1 MQFNSIR
8 LKPEQ
13 SWLWRLL
20 AAAWK
25 EQGPGV
31 QQLQQNYIMGQW
43 LCLPITIGLQSNDDV
58 VCLEDKIIITIIS
71 IIRKEIV
78 IIVIIVI
85 TSSLGNWNRRS
96 HWPRLGYRR
105 SGNWSTVLEC
115 SSCSNITS
123 WVSDFV
129 CQLPHARQGHT
140 DAPGLSIIFVNFFLH
155 QWHHSKYSHHQC
167 SHKSNIQFNDKV
179 SILNVNKQS
188 KAPSALIAL
197 LRIWVL
203 CEPFSQAAPASV
215 RPVCCVNL
223 T

>member
-13 SWLWRLL
+13 SWLWLLL
-20 AAAWK
+20 AAAWFW
-25 EQGPGV
+25 ETPEM
-31 QQLQQNYIMGQW
+31 QQLQQHYIMGQW

-85 TSSLGNWNRRS
+85 TSSLGNWNRRR
-96 HWPRLGYRR
+96 HWPRLVYRR

-129 CQLPHARQGHT
+129 CQLPLVFDLIMMSSVFKTKSWSSVFKNKIIICH
-140 DAPGLSIIFVNFFLH
+140 LS
-155 QWHHSKYSHHQC
+155 S
-167 SHKSNIQFNDKV
+167 
-179 SILNVNKQS
+179 
-188 KAPSALIAL
+188 PSS
-197 LRIWVL
+197 
-203 CEPFSQAAPASV
+203 EKPSP
-215 RPVCCVNL
+215 
-223 T
+223 